1 MCGKKYTQRSSLSL
15 HLKIHMREKNFICH
29 ICEKSFVWKILLD
42 QHLKDHTSEN
52 PHKCKECE
60 KSFTQK
66 SDLNKHMVVHTGEKP
81 YSCNKCGKSY
91 TQLSGLNY
99 YKKKCNGY
107 TSDRPIFKISFDS
120 KNSGKSMRHYLWFLP
135 PKTPICIIW
144 MQGHG
149 FV

>member
-1 MCGKKYTQRSSLSL
+1 
-15 HLKIHMREKNFICH
+15 MREKNFICH
-29 ICEKSFVWKILLD
+29 ICEKSFVRKILLD
-42 QHLKDHTSEN
+42 QHLKDHTSEK

-120 KNSGKSMRHYLWFLP
+120 KNSGKLMRHYVAISLIF
-135 PKTPICIIW
+135 TS
-144 MQGHG
+144 
-149 FV
+149 